1 MDNKQKSPVLFIILA
16 FIALSLI
23 WGSSFILVKKSL
35 VYYSS
40 SQVGALRI
48 FAAFIFFIPVFL
60 KQRHEVKKEH
70 WKSFLLAGLTG
81 NLIPAIL
88 FSIAGKHLTSAL
100 SGMLNAF
107 TPLFT
112 LIVGI
117 LIFRQGFQWRQM
129 IGIILGIAGCIGL
142 IAGGEGFNLD
152 FNFHALWV
160 VLATFLY
167 GFNLHIV
174 KTKLSGLNPF
184 TATAGIFMAIG
195 PLSFIL
201 LASTG
206 FFAQPIEWWP
216 FLAACSLGI
225 FGSAIAMVL
234 FNQLIKWTNAI
245 VASSVTYI
253 IPIVAVG
260 WGVFDGEQVYLSQ
273 IIAMIVLLI
282 GVYEINQSKA

>member
-1 MDNKQKSPVLFIILA
+1 MENKQKSPVVLVILA
-16 FIALSLI
+16 FVALSLI

-40 SQVGALRI
+40 PQVGALRI

-81 NLIPAIL
+81 NLLPAIL

-117 LIFRQGFQWRQM
+117 LLFKQGFQWRQ
-129 IGIILGIAGCIGL
+129 ILGIVLGIAGCFGL
-142 IAGGEGFNLD
+142 IVGGEGFHID
-152 FNFHALWV
+152 FNYHALWV

-167 GFNLHIV
+167 GINLHII
-174 KTKLSGLNPF
+174 KTKLSGLNPPF
-184 TATAGIFMAIG
+184 SSFSSCANAPLITSTA
-195 PLSFIL
+195 
-201 LASTG
+201 
-206 FFAQPIEWWP
+206 
-216 FLAACSLGI
+216 
-225 FGSAIAMVL
+225 V
-234 FNQLIKWTNAI
+234 
-245 VASSVTYI
+245 
-253 IPIVAVG
+253 
-260 WGVFDGEQVYLSQ
+260 
-273 IIAMIVLLI
+273 
-282 GVYEINQSKA
+282 

>member
-1 MDNKQKSPVLFIILA
+1 MENKQKSPVLLIFLA
-16 FIALSLI
+16 ITALSLV

-35 VYYSS
+35 AYYSS
-40 SQVGALRI
+40 PQVGALRI

-60 KQRHEVKKEH
+60 KQRNEIKKEH

-81 NLIPAIL
+81 NLMPAIL

-117 LIFRQGFQWRQM
+117 LLFKQGFQWRQVL
-129 IGIILGIAGCIGL
+129 GIILGILGCFGL
-142 IAGGEGFNLD
+142 IVGGEGFNLD
-152 FNFHALWV
+152 FNYHALWV

-167 GFNLHIV
+167 SINIHIL
-174 KTKLSGLNPF
+174 KTRLSGLNPF
-184 TATAGIFMAIG
+184 TSTSGVFMSIG
-195 PLSFIL
+195 PLALIL
-201 LASTG
+201 LVFTG
-206 FFAQPIEWWP
+206 FFEQPIEWWP
-216 FLAACSLGI
+216 FLAACSLGV

-234 FNQLIKWTNAI
+234 FNQLIKWTSAI
-245 VASSVTYI
+245 VASSVTYT

-260 WGVFDGEQVYLSQ
+260 WGVFDGEKVYLSQ
-273 IIAMIVLLI
+273 VIAMIVLLI
-282 GVYEINQSKA
+282 GVYEINRSKA

>member
-1 MDNKQKSPVLFIILA
+1 MENKQKSPVLLVILA

-35 VYYSS
+35 AYYSS
-40 SQVGALRI
+40 PQVGALRI

-60 KQRHEVKKEH
+60 KQKHEVKKEH

-81 NLIPAIL
+81 NLMPAIL

-117 LIFRQGFQWRQM
+117 LLFKQGFQWRQM
-129 IGIILGIAGCIGL
+129 IGVALGIIGCFGL
-142 IAGGEGFNLD
+142 IAGGEGFHIN
-152 FNFHALWV
+152 FNYHALWV

-167 GFNLHIV
+167 GINSHIV

-184 TATAGIFMAIG
+184 TSTSGIFMAIG
-195 PLSFIL
+195 PLSLIL

-206 FFAQPIEWWP
+206 FFSLKIDWWP
-216 FLAACSLGI
+216 FLAACFLGV

-234 FNQLIKWTNAI
+234 FNQLIKWTSAI
-245 VASSVTYI
+245 VAVSVTYI
-253 IPIVAVG
+253 IPMVAVG
-260 WGVFDGEQVYLSQ
+260 WGVLDGEQVYPSQ
-273 IIAMIVLLI
+273 IVAMVVLLI
-282 GVYEINQSKA
+282 GVYEINRSKA